1 MAYVEFLRVRKSFYF
16 FAGIIAAMI
25 AVLLVSLFASHGG
38 SSNGGFRLELGSAIV
53 IQKGAD
59 GRLHQVAVNSMSGL
73 NVPLGALFG
82 IAAYCAA
89 VFATVISTSLNRER
103 DGLDFPFTRP
113 VSRQRMALSYFA
125 VDLAAIFAAFA
136 FAFVVLCLVPLAT
149 AGLLGHIT
157 TTPQAWW
164 ILALGLGMSFMWYG
178 TIQAVTAGMRIGG
191 GLIAGGSWA
200 LFGVLLVLPGAQWLG
215 PIVHGVVVALNYV
228 NPLAYFN
235 SIHENA
241 AHEMTVGSTLGLGIA
256 ARAGLVWIIGIGACA
271 IALTSWK
278 RIEV

>member
-1 MAYVEFLRVRKSFYF
+1 MAYVEFLRARKAFYF
-16 FAGIIAAMI
+16 FAGIIAVMI
-25 AVLLVSLFASHGG
+25 GVLLLSLFASHGG
-38 SSNGGFRLELGSAIV
+38 SNTFRLQLGSAI
-53 IQKGAD
+53 ILHKGAD
-59 GRLHQVAVNSMSGL
+59 GRIVETPVSGIPGVNI
-73 NVPLGALFG
+73 PLGALFG
-82 IAAYCAA
+82 LAAYCAA

-103 DGLDFPFTRP
+103 DDVDFPFTRP
-113 VSRQRMALSYFA
+113 VSRERMALSYFA

-136 FAFVVLCLVPLAT
+136 FAFVVMCLVPLAT
-149 AGLLGHIT
+149 AGLLGRIT
-157 TTPQAWW
+157 STPQAWW

-178 TIQAVTAGMRIGG
+178 IIQAITAGMRGSGG
-191 GLIAGGSWA
+191 WIAGGSWA
-200 LFGVLLVLPGAQWLG
+200 LFGVLLVMPGAQWLG

-256 ARAGLVWIIGIGACA
+256 VRAGLVWIIGIAACA
-271 IALTSWK
+271 IAVTSWK

>member
-1 MAYVEFLRVRKSFYF
+1 MAYVEFLRARKAFYF
-16 FAGIIAAMI
+16 FAGITAALI
-25 AVLLVSLFASHGG
+25 GFILLSLFASHGG
-38 SSNGGFRLELGSAIV
+38 SNDTFRLQFGSAIV

-89 VFATVISTSLNRER
+89 IFATVLSTSLNRER

-113 VSRQRMALSYFA
+113 VSRERMALSYFA
-125 VDLAAIFAAFA
+125 VDIAAIFAAFA
-136 FAFVVLCLVPLAT
+136 WAFVVLCLVPLAT

-157 TTPQAWW
+157 STPQAWW
-164 ILALGLGMSFMWYG
+164 ILGLGLGMSFMWYAI
-178 TIQAVTAGMRIGG
+178 IQAVTSGMRSGG
-191 GLIAGGSWA
+191 GWVAGGSWA
-200 LFGVLLVLPGAQWLG
+200 LFGVLLALPGATWFG
-215 PIVHGVVVALNYV
+215 PIVHAAVVALNYL
-228 NPLAYFN
+228 NPIAYIN
-235 SIHENA
+235 SI
-241 AHEMTVGSTLGLGIA
+241 TVNSANEVTAGSALGLGIA
-256 ARAGLVWIIGIGACA
+256 ARACLVWIIGFAACA

>member
-1 MAYVEFLRVRKSFYF
+1 MAYVEFLRARKAFYF
-16 FAGIIAAMI
+16 YAGIIAAMI
-25 AVLLVSLFASHGG
+25 GFLLVSLFASHGG
-38 SSNGGFRLELGSAIV
+38 SGSDFRLQFGSAIV

-59 GRLHQVAVNSMSGL
+59 GRLHQVALDKMAGL

-82 IAAYCAA
+82 LAAYCAA
-89 VFATVISTSLNRER
+89 VFATVLSTSLNRER

-113 VSRQRMALSYFA
+113 VSRERMALSYFA
-125 VDLAAIFAAFA
+125 VDLAAILVAFA
-136 FAFVVLCLVPLAT
+136 FAFIVMCLVPLAT
-149 AGLLGHIT
+149 AGLLGRVT
-157 TTPQAWW
+157 STPQAWW

-178 TIQAVTAGMRIGG
+178 IIQAITARMRGG
-191 GLIAGGSWA
+191 GGWIAGGSWA

-215 PIVHGVVVALNYV
+215 PIVHGAVIALNYV

-241 AHEMTVGSTLGLGIA
+241 AHEIMAGSTLGLGIA
-256 ARAGLVWIIGIGACA
+256 ARAGLVWIIGIAACA
-271 IALTSWK
+271 VAVTSWK